1 MGLRIDRVNEL
12 IKREISLYLRNRY
25 RSESTCWT
33 ITDVSVSA
41 DLRNGTVAYSVL
53 GGPGREKEAAE
64 FFRKKAGEI
73 RKVVGSNVVTKYVP
87 KFRFVRDEGQERGNR
102 VLQIL
107 DELRGDE
114 PAHAPDGLE
123 EHASVS
129 DELESGSH

>member
-25 RSESTCWT
+25 RSESVRWT

-53 GGPGREKEAAE
+53 GGQGREKEAAE
-64 FFRKKAGEI
+64 FFRKKSGEI

-107 DELRGDE
+107 DELREDE
-114 PAHAPDGLE
+114 PAPDALGKPD
-123 EHASVS
+123 S
-129 DELESGSH
+129 DADGFEAESR